1 MFGQFYAGM
10 RWSTLPMFALILF
23 LTTFLVVV
31 LRTIFFAH
39 RDEIDRLEHLPLDA
53 DTPPGAADQNGRR
66 S

>member
-23 LTTFLVVV
+23 LTTFVVVV

-39 RDEIDRLEHLPLDA
+39 RDEIDRLGHLPLDG
-53 DTPPGAADQNGRR
+53 DTAEPDGRQ